1 MKLIVGAY
9 ASAPSNNTW
18 NKEEESNYYDALKS
32 NDAIDGLEIP
42 FTSKLHSFDE
52 QWYLSMLSARWT
64 YVLTCIPGTMM
75 ALNQDA
81 SFGLASNQ
89 AAGREKAMQF
99 YKGAAEAIATINK
112 QLKKQAVTHV
122 LIHTAPSNPQYRC
135 DKALEKSLL
144 ELCSYDWHGAKLLIE
159 HCDAWQPENPFEKGF
174 MDLESELAIVSKVN
188 QESKCGIAFSLNWGR
203 SAIEFQSKLGA
214 IEHIKA
220 CNAKQLLNGFI
231 FSGASA
237 SSDIYG
243 KWRDSHMPP
252 SLESLEDPTL
262 EDSELDTQAI
272 KVSINE
278 LNSSS
283 LDFIGCKISLLPTS
297 RATEEK
303 IKCIHDTVAVIKN
316 VLENRI

>member
-9 ASAPSNNTW
+9 ASAPSNYAW

-42 FTSKLHSFDE
+42 FTSKLHSYDE
-52 QWYLSMLSARWT
+52 QWYLNMLIAKWT

-75 ALNQDA
+75 ELNQDI

-89 AAGREKAMQF
+89 AAGREKAMRF
-99 YKGAAEAIATINK
+99 YKGAAEAIVTINK
-112 QLKKQAVTHV
+112 HLNKQAVTHV
-122 LIHTAPSNPQYRC
+122 LIHTAPANPLYRC

-144 ELCSYDWHGAKLLIE
+144 ELCTYNWHGAKLLIE
-159 HCDAWQPENPFEKGF
+159 HCDSWHPKKPFEKGF
-174 MDLESELAIVSKVN
+174 MDLESELAVVNKVN
-188 QESKCGIAFSLNWGR
+188 QEAKCRIAFSLNWGR
-203 SAIEFQSKLGA
+203 SAIEFQSKLGV

-220 CNAKQLLNGFI
+220 CNSEKLLNGFI

-243 KWRDSHMPP
+243 KWHDSHMPP
-252 SLESLEDPTL
+252 SLEPLKDPTL

-272 KVSINE
+272 KDSINE
-278 LNSSS
+278 LNLST

-297 RATEEK
+297 RTTEEK

-316 VLENRI
+316 ALVEAI